1 MSFSYGQQT
10 TRKVLDLNPTYW
22 WTLNNS
28 KISTVSLTGSTVDS
42 VVSGGSET
50 TTVTGTGWTS
60 TVVNGKRWGYG
71 SVSAGPGRLYNG
83 SLPVAI
89 GYLTSVFCIA
99 RIRSTTGTLF
109 GRSYLYDA
117 QSPRVAFSFDSFGAN
132 IGAGEMNI
140 HSGQTYGYDSGDT
153 TIGGRINTSTHTICG
168 CYAHYDSTNSFMSW
182 TDAVTNTIN
191 TDLIDNIPP
200 ATASTN
206 TDTEIYINNRHSL
219 DRGNDNVQMA
229 EVIMFPQNDLSTD
242 ERNILWDYFHEYY
255 YMNTATAP

>member
-1 MSFSYGQQT
+1 MSFNYGQQT

-42 VVSGGSET
+42 VVSGGSST
-50 TTVTGTGWTS
+50 TTVTGTNWTS

-71 SVSAGPGRLYNG
+71 SAANGRLYNG

-89 GYLTSVFCIA
+89 GYLTSAFCIV
-99 RIRSTTGTLF
+99 RIKQYAYSAWPYF
-109 GRSYLYDA
+109 YDA
-117 QSPRVAFSFDSFGAN
+117 QSPRVSFSIDSFGAD
-132 IGAGEMNI
+132 IGGGEMSI

-153 TIGGRINTSTHTICG
+153 TIGGRINSSTYTICG
-168 CYAHYDSTNSFMSW
+168 VYAHYDSTNSFMSW

-191 TDLIDNIPP
+191 ADLINNIPP

-206 TDTEIYINNRHSL
+206 TDTEIYINNRNSI
-219 DRGNDNVQMA
+219 DRGTINVQMA
-229 EVIMFPQNDLSTD
+229 EVIMFPQKDLSTD
-242 ERNILWDYFHEYY
+242 ERNILWDYLHEYY